1 MQHLKR
7 RPVSSLSSLV
17 FLLLAAVQGLA
28 QQLPKGVTPEDLATN
43 NKLFIELAKK
53 AFRWEEP
60 TDPVRIAGPMYFV
73 GTKGLGRLSDYDIGG
88 PHSDEHGHALVGT
101 DDRRVHPQTR
111 IQTRRD
117 QADDQR
123 ARPYRSRRRVCFFK
137 SQFGTRWRS

>member
-7 RPVSSLSSLV
+7 RPVFSLSSIV

-60 TDPVRIAGPMYFV
+60 TDPVRIAGPIYFV
-73 GTKGLGRLSDYDIGG
+73 GTKDSG
-88 PHSDEHGHALVGT
+88 P
-101 DDRRVHPQTR
+101 
-111 IQTRRD
+111 
-117 QADDQR
+117 
-123 ARPYRSRRRVCFFK
+123 F
-137 SQFGTRWRS
+137 